1 MGKDYYKVLGIT
13 QSASDDDIKKA
24 YRKLALKYH
33 PDKNKS
39 PGAEEKFKEVAE
51 AYEVLSDPE
60 KRKMYNLHGEQ
71 GLNGGMSN
79 DGDSYHYTFHGD
91 PRATFEQFFGT
102 SNPFANFFGGQNDV
116 EDMMFETS
124 NSFQHDGMPFGPG
137 SFFQTQGDNVSC
149 QFSHSSNQPRQDPAI
164 QFDLKC
170 TLDDIYKGNTR
181 KMKITRKRF
190 NRDGHS
196 TRNEDKILHVEIK
209 KGWKEGTKI
218 TFPRE
223 GDEKPNTIPADI
235 VFTVKDAQHEKFKR
249 DGSNIIYTHTVTLN
263 QALTGFTAM
272 IPTLDAD
279 RNIPLPCTD
288 VVKPDTQKRIRG
300 EGLPLP
306 KQPHRRGDL
315 LVNFNIVFPAYLS
328 RQSKA
333 VLRDTLP

>member
-102 SNPFANFFGGQNDV
+102 SNPFANFFGG
-116 EDMMFETS
+116 
-124 NSFQHDGMPFGPG
+124 PPR
-137 SFFQTQGDNVSC
+137 TQGDNVSC

-333 VLRDTLP
+333 LVKTPFEGS